1 MKICLADFLGSLVTI
16 AIRLPGGARYCHVS
30 AGPVDLP
37 AEPLPTR
44 FNALFRQCA
53 DVSLLRLRIAL
64 HTSNRFFTVCPSA
77 APCGYAL
84 GPDLP

>member
-16 AIRLPGGARYCHVS
+16 AIRLPGGARYYNVS
-30 AGPVDLP
+30 AKGVDLP
-37 AEPLPTR
+37 APPLPTR

-53 DVSLLRLRIAL
+53 DVSLLRLRFAL
-64 HTSNRFFTVCPSA
+64 HTSNRIFTVCPSTV
-77 APCGYAL
+77 PCGCVL